1 MGLIMQTAQNRETWL
16 EEMTQKYVIPHFT
29 ECGFEYLAYSTV
41 PIKFSV
47 SFIEGV
53 RSSGKGTK
61 TIGAHYS
68 HHFSKGGEQHI
79 LIHPSLENSVQV
91 VGVLIH
97 ELIHAQ
103 LPTDAG
109 HGKEFRNIALKV
121 GLCGKM
127 TATEETDELKE
138 KIASWVKKVG
148 EYPHKSFDVSK
159 SRKKQTT
166 RMLKVECLSDN
177 EFCGNGTY
185 KVRMSRTLIENF
197 GCPVCPNCGYQMD
210 AESNKGGQWE

>member
-1 MGLIMQTAQNRETWL
+1 MALIMQPAQNRETWL
-16 EEMTQKYVIPHFT
+16 EEMTEKFVIPHFT
-29 ECGFEYLAYSTV
+29 ECGYEYLSMSTT

-68 HHFSKGGEQHI
+68 HHFSTGGEQHI
-79 LIHPSLENSVQV
+79 LIHPSLENSSKV

-103 LPTDAG
+103 LPIDAG
-109 HGKEFRNIALKV
+109 HGKEFRKLALDV

-127 TATEETDELKE
+127 TATQETEELKE
-138 KIASWVKKVG
+138 KIGSWVKKLG
-148 EYPHKSFDVSK
+148 EYPHASFDVSK

-166 RMLKVECLSDN
+166 RMLKAMCMSDN
-177 EFCGNGTY
+177 EHCGNGHY
-185 KVRMSRTLIENF
+185 KVRMSRSLIENF
-197 GCPVCPNCGYQMD
+197 GAPVCPNCGDQM
-210 AESNKGGQWE
+210 EVEYKE

>member
-1 MGLIMQTAQNRETWL
+1 MQYAQNRETWL
-16 EEMTQKYVIPHFT
+16 EEMTKKFVIPHFT
-29 ECGFEYLAYSTV
+29 EAGFEYLEFSSV
-41 PIKFSV
+41 PIRFSV

-53 RSSGKGTK
+53 RKSGKGTK

-79 LIHPSLENSVQV
+79 LIHPSLESSIKV

-127 TATEETDELKE
+127 TATEETDELKA
-138 KIASWVKKVG
+138 KIASWVKKIG
-148 EYPHKSFDVSK
+148 EYPHRSFDVSK
-159 SRKKQTT
+159 ERKKQTT
-166 RMLKVECLSDN
+166 RMLKAACMNDDSD
-177 EFCGNGTY
+177 CGEGKY
-185 KVRMSRTLIENF
+185 KVRMSRTLIMEF
-197 GCPVCPNCGYQMD
+197 GEPMCPCCGHQMEAD
-210 AESNKGGQWE
+210 LE

>member
-1 MGLIMQTAQNRETWL
+1 MQHAQNRETWL
-16 EEMTQKYVIPHFT
+16 EEMTNKFVIPHFT
-29 ECGFEYLAYSTV
+29 ECGFEYLEYSSV
-41 PIKFSV
+41 PIKYSV

-53 RSSGKGTK
+53 RTKGK

-79 LIHPSLENSVQV
+79 LIHPSLESSIKV

-109 HGKEFRNIALKV
+109 HGKEFRNIAVKV

-159 SRKKQTT
+159 GRKKQTT
-166 RMLKVECLSDN
+166 RMIKAACMNGGSD
-177 EFCGNGTY
+177 CGEGKY
-185 KVRMSRTLIENF
+185 KVRMSRTLIMEF
-197 GCPVCPNCGYQMD
+197 GEPMCPCCGHQMEAD
-210 AESNKGGQWE
+210 LE